1 MNSPIVFLRSKSP
14 KKNGEIPIYIVVNAD
29 KKTVWFNTGASV
41 LPENWND
48 KDKKIK
54 GNTKKAKDD
63 NLIIERVLATI
74 NDIMVRYRLS
84 NVLLTAE
91 LLKNEYKNPSRRID
105 FYAFADE
112 IIKKRKPDIANQTY
126 KNITSSIKKMKE
138 YQPRLSFSEITPE
151 WLTEFA
157 RHLKTKVGND
167 QNTVYSMMKNLKA
180 LINTAI
186 RYKIIDSSPFDQYQT
201 KKVQTDRVYLTRDE
215 LKILWNLYNSNKLS
229 VDKNT
234 NLRHFLFMCFTG
246 LRISDFKRL
255 TKYSVHDGTLVF
267 AAEKTKREK
276 RIMIKVPLTEHAL
289 QLIKD
294 ENSPNQNLF
303 NPISEQKF
311 NKYIKDICLQ
321 KKIKKDVSLH
331 AARHTFATIFIE
343 QTNDVVSLQKLLGHS
358 RITDTMIYVHM
369 SDESVRESMTRFKPL
384 E

>member
-54 GNTKKAKDD
+54 GNTQKAKDD

-91 LLKNEYKNPSRRID
+91 LLRNEYKNPSRRID

-112 IIKKRKPDIANQTY
+112 IIKSRKPDIANQTY

-138 YQPRLSFSEITPE
+138 YRPRLSFSEITPE

-186 RYKIIDSSPFDQYQT
+186 RYKIIDTSPFDQYQA

-215 LKILWNLYNSNKLS
+215 LKTLWNLYNSNKLS

-289 QLIKD
+289 RLIKD
-294 ENSPNQNLF
+294 ENSPNHNLF

-311 NKYIKDICLQ
+311 NKYIKVICLQ